1 MVSTE
6 RKAKMPLK
14 FNDKLIAIDLPTYN
28 VTVLPSSNGT
38 VTATPSSGV
47 PGTIVSL
54 SNTPDQGYVLDG
66 YQLTGSSLIDGDKFM
81 IKKSDVSVQPS
92 FRMNILLDLDFLY
105 QAKDFDGSKIPNKAI
120 NTTFG
125 DYLQAGTLT
134 KNGSGSECYLSNS
147 DSASNYLYANL
158 TSAQVTAMK
167 ALSGTTYTW
176 FFRVENSSGT
186 GAIMSTR
193 NNSDSN
199 IVNQIRCYGD
209 HLMINRST
217 SQALDLSNFKTL
229 STNVF
234 KVVNSD
240 TYLYVKNLVTGD
252 DSTSTTS
259 SSKYMG
265 SVMKSFYAGASGE
278 YHLAKFYSFAG
289 IPRDTTAEED
299 EIMKNALLAQNV

>member
-1 MVSTE
+1 
-6 RKAKMPLK
+6 MPLK

-28 VTVLPSSNGT
+28 VTVLPSSNGS

-66 YQLTGSSLIDGDKFM
+66 YQLTGSSLIDSDKFM
-81 IKKSDVSVQPS
+81 IKKSDVTVQPS
-92 FRMNILLDLDFLY
+92 FRMNIPLDLDFLY
-105 QAKDFDGSKIPNKAI
+105 QAKDFDGTKIPNKAV
-120 NTTFG
+120 NATFG

-134 KNGSGSECYLSNS
+134 KNGSVSDCYLSNS
-147 DSASNYLYANL
+147 DSASNYLYVNL

-176 FFRVENSSGT
+176 FFRVENTSGT
-186 GAIMSTR
+186 GGIMSTR
-193 NNSDSN
+193 NNDSN
-199 IVNQIRCYGD
+199 IVNMIRCNGD
-209 HLMINRST
+209 HLLINRST
-217 SQALDLSNFKTL
+217 SEALELSNFKTV

-234 KVVNSD
+234 KVVNSN

-252 DSTSTTS
+252 DVTSTTS

-265 SVMKSFYAGASGE
+265 SVMKSFYAGATSE

-299 EIMKNALLAQNV
+299 EMMKNCLLSQNV

>member
-1 MVSTE
+1 
-6 RKAKMPLK
+6 MPLK

-66 YQLTGSSLIDGDKFM
+66 YQLTGSSFIDSDKFM

-92 FRMNILLDLDFLY
+92 FIPKIPIDLDFLY

-120 NTTFG
+120 NPTFG

-147 DSASNYLYANL
+147 NNQNNYLYVDL
-158 TSAQVTAMK
+158 TSAQVTAIK
-167 ALSGTTYTW
+167 ALAGTTYTW
-176 FFRVENSSGT
+176 FFRVANSSGY
-186 GAIMSTR
+186 GGIMSTR
-193 NNSDSN
+193 NNDSN
-199 IVNQIRCYGD
+199 FIYMFRSNGSQLQIHNSSGRDLG
-209 HLMINRST
+209 IN
-217 SQALDLSNFKTL
+217 FTL
-229 STNVF
+229 SSENVF
-234 KVVNSD
+234 KVRISGGN
-240 TYLYVKNLVTGD
+240 YYAKNLTNGSEWTITD
-252 DSTSTTS
+252 NYT
-259 SSKYMG
+259 KAMG
-265 SVMKSFYAGASGE
+265 TRMKTFYAGSGTE
-278 YHLAKFYSFAG
+278 AYLAAFYSMAG

-299 EIMKNALLAQNV
+299 ELMKSCLLSQSI